1 MILEIFVN
9 GELYCEEVSSDLRLL
24 DFLRDDL
31 GLLGIKKGCDQGECG
46 ACSVVLNNQ
55 IVNSCIVLMAQIPER
70 SRVLTIESND
80 PLISSL
86 KNAFVDN
93 GAIQCGACTP
103 GMIMASAALL
113 KNNPSPSRNEIRVG
127 LSGVLCRCG
136 GYPKIMKA
144 VEAVWDAFGGIT

>member
-1 MILEIFVN
+1 M
-9 GELYCEEVSSDLRLL
+9 
-24 DFLRDDL
+24 
-31 GLLGIKKGCDQGECG
+31 
-46 ACSVVLNNQ
+46 
-55 IVNSCIVLMAQIPER
+55 
-70 SRVLTIESND
+70 LTIESND

-144 VEAVWDAFGGIT
+144 VEAVRDAFGGIT